1 MSETPAW
8 SAGQRALWSQVT
20 RLRVLSRER
29 DHERIAELLH
39 PGYVGWDLSTPGTH
53 DRTAAPRSVGVDAPP
68 LAGYVLRPL
77 SLAVYA
83 GHTGVVHYASKATVA
98 QPGGRSCQHHG
109 EVDRDVYKGGGTLA
123 DGRGKRPAGCT
134 PARPVSS
141 CGCAPNE
148 VMHDVS

>member
-83 GHTGVVHYASKATVA
+83 GHTGVVHYASKAAVA
-98 QPGGRSCQHHG
+98 QPGADPASITGKWTEMYIKEGERSLMVAVSGRP
-109 EVDRDVYKGGGTLA
+109 D
-123 DGRGKRPAGCT
+123 
-134 PARPVSS
+134 ARLPTR
-141 CGCAPNE
+141 
-148 VMHDVS
+148 